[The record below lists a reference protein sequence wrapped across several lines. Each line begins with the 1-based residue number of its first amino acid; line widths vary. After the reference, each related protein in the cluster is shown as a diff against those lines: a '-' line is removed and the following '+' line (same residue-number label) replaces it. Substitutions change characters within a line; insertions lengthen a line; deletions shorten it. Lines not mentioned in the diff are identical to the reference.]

1 MAVASRGIQQYAMPT
16 TKFSTPEKYEYR
28 NGFGSLHESEAV
40 KDALPVGANSPQQAP
55 HGLYAE
61 KLSGTAFTAPRHEN
75 LQTWAYRILPSASH
89 LNFEPLGKPFS
100 SQPKESLTYV
110 PNQLRWD
117 PFDIDKGV
125 DWVRGLRL
133 VAGAGDPTM
142 KSGLGIYVYTAGKDM
157 APKTAMYS
165 SDGEML
171 IVTQTG
177 VLDIQTE
184 LGNLLVRPNEIAVIP
199 RGMKYRVTL
208 PEGPVRG
215 YILELYRGQFTLP
228 ELGPIGSNCLANARD
243 FQVPVASF
251 DEDTGTEWSIINK
264 FNGQLFVA
272 KQSHTPF
279 DVVAWHGSDIW
290 HKEIPFHLSED
301 TFRPP
306 WYHRNTM
313 SEFMGLIQGDYDA
326 KAGGGFR
333 AGGAS
338 LHNVMSAHGPDATT
352 FDQASNAELK
362 PQKVGEGSMAF
373 MFESSLMLGL
383 TEWGLETCNKVQPEY
398 NRESCPYQLWIVEM
412 DVPGFA
418 LITGAASGLGNACAK
433 AFAREGS
440 AGIALLDINE
450 EGLMKARDEIEGT
463 TRERGTKIFT
473 FHVDV
478 ADEEQVKQAVCE
490 AAGLFGRLDYVV
502 HAAGISAFHQGGV
515 AFAEAEA
522 WNNVVNVNLSG
533 TFFVLRAAA
542 QIMLKQ
548 EPILSSI
555 DKRPLQRG
563 SIVAFASV
571 LSVTAHKSVAA
582 YVASKHGV
590 LGLTRSAS
598 VDYAETALSEGQMRK
613 EIFSLIFIFIR
624 VALLSI
630 QETNQARDLVLKL
643 HPGAVIDFRTIYLLE
658 PPKAEVLPF
667 LALEHAGK
675 VTRSTPRP
683 ARLAQAKYDV
693 IGGSKAA
700 EYHESVLDLTAAKV
714 VSHEVIPTDFHA
726 GLTVFEFKKLVECVK
741 ASPLF
746 QEKLKT
752 IKLPPGFELVVEP
765 WPYGSP
771 DLGDGQTRLFQC
783 LCFGRNTASGSKDSN
798 FYGYPIPFIP
808 VMDFRKNEIIRVDEP
823 ATGGGSDPLTGRTH
837 KPGIVDHC
845 GPSEYVPELLPS
857 GTRQDVKPLTL
868 QQPQGPSFNMSDSS
882 LIEWQKWRMRVTFN
896 PREGVVIH
904 DIRYDDRDVLYRLSI
919 SDMTVPYADP
929 RTPYHRKQAFDF
941 GDGGLGHAVNNL
953 TLGCDC
959 LGVIKYLDGVLT
971 TDDGSAEVAKN
982 IVCIHEQDNGI
993 NWKHTDW
1000 RTGRATVTRRREL
1013 VVQFIITLAN
1023 YEYIFAFK
1031 FDQAAGIVVE
1041 ARATG
1046 IVSVVNIDEGK
1057 TAPWGNVVSPGAL
1070 AQNHQHIFCVRI
1082 DPAVDG
1088 HKNTLV
1094 QEDSLAVPMNERT
1107 NPHGNYYE
1115 VRQTPIATSGG
1126 IDLAPFSNRVF
1137 KVQNRAK
1144 KNPISGKPVG
1154 YKITTPPTQLL
1165 LADPNS
1171 IQAQRALFAK
1181 HHLWVTKFKDDELY
1195 AGGRHTLQSRREVGG
1210 VADAAARGDDVLDDD
1225 IVLWSVFGLTHNPRV
1240 EDWPVMPVEM
1250 LEVHITPVDFFTGN
1264 PAIDVPS
1271 NTDLGSKRVTDD
1283 CCENKTP
1290 EKPRL

>member
-1 MAVASRGIQQYAMPT
+1 MPT

-40 KDALPVGANSPQQAP
+40 KDALPIGANSPQKAP

-89 LNFEPLGKPFS
+89 LNFEPLGKPFN
-100 SQPKESLTYV
+100 SQLKESLSYV

-228 ELGPIGSNCLANARD
+228 ELGPIGSNCLANPRD

-279 DVVAWHGSDIW
+279 DV
-290 HKEIPFHLSED
+290 ED

-383 TEWGLETCNKVQPEY
+383 TEWGLETCSKVQPEY
-398 NRESCPYQLWIVEM
+398 NKESC
-412 DVPGFA
+412 
-418 LITGAASGLGNACAK
+418 
-433 AFAREGS
+433 EGS
-440 AGIALLDINE
+440 AGIALLDIDE
-450 EGLMKARDEIEGT
+450 EALTRVRAEIEDII
-463 TRERGTKIFT
+463 RERSGGGNGIKISICR
-473 FHVDV
+473 VDV
-478 ADEEQVKQAVCE
+478 SDEDQVKKAVSD
-490 AAGLFGRLDYVV
+490 AADFFGRLDYVV
-502 HAAGISAFHQGGV
+502 HAAGIAAYHDRGAAFV
-515 AFAEAEA
+515 ETEV
-522 WNNVVNVNLSG
+522 WYKLINVNLSG
-533 TFFVLRAAA
+533 TFFVMRAAA

-555 DKRPLQRG
+555 DNRPPQRG
-563 SIVAFASV
+563 AIVNVASV
-571 LSVTAHKSVAA
+571 CGILGGKSIAA
-582 YVASKHGV
+582 YVAAKHGV
-590 LGLTRSAS
+590 AGLTRSAS
-598 VDYAETALSEGQMRK
+598 VDYAES
-613 EIFSLIFIFIR
+613 
-624 VALLSI
+624 
-630 QETNQARDLVLKL
+630 ETNHARDLVLKL

-683 ARLAQAKYDV
+683 ARLAQARYDV

-700 EYHESVLDLTAAKV
+700 EYHESIFDLTASKV
-714 VSHEVIPTDFHA
+714 VSHDIIPTDYHA

-746 QEKLKT
+746 QEKLRT

-765 WPYGSP
+765 WPYGAP

-798 FYGYPIPFIP
+798 FYAYPIPLIP

-837 KPGIVDHC
+837 KSGIVDHC
-845 GPSEYVPELLPS
+845 GPSEYIPELLPS

-868 QQPQGPSFNMSDSS
+868 QQPQGPSFTMRDSS

-904 DIRYDDRDVLYRLSI
+904 DIRYDGRDVLYRLSI

-982 IVCIHEQDNGI
+982 IICIHEQDNGI

-1094 QEDSLAVPMNERT
+1094 QEDSLPVPMNERT

-1115 VRQTPIATSGG
+1115 VRQTPIATSSG

-1144 KNPISGKPVG
+1144 TNPISGKPVG

-1165 LADPNS
+1165 LADPHS
-1171 IQAQRALFAK
+1171 TQAQRALFAK

-1250 LEVHITPVDFFTGN
+1250 LEVHITPVDFFTEN

-1283 CCENKTP
+1283 CCGNKAS
-1290 EKPRL
+1290 EKPHL